1 MKHTIV
7 RLGLLSSLVAGCL
20 ASVSCETTGDP
31 STGGIFW
38 SERKAQARLDERQA
52 RLNRIEARTDAAQSR
67 ARAKQREINRLKSE
81 KAEEEKQ

>member
-1 MKHTIV
+1 MKHTVI
-7 RLGLLSSLVAGCL
+7 RAAMLASLIGGGL

-52 RLNRIEARTDAAQSR
+52 RLNSIEDRTAAAKARSR
-67 ARAKQREINRLKSE
+67 QKEAEINRLKKE
-81 KAEEEKQ
+81 KAAEEKQ